1 MKEPNFQ
8 PLLNAEHLNLSMLG
22 PQSAD
27 SPQFLSNAEIAT
39 ADREIFS
46 EFTSAQSQAT
56 ELFSTTELD
65 EPVTATPNSLPLEP
79 TLCMLQPNGQG
90 NLSYPTPSSSCDS
103 PETELR
109 ELTPAAPASAPRNR
123 ASKSKSTT
131 KRKRIRRQGNSQDTM
146 AEEAVYSLLKP
157 CVFERKTIKKKDRKK
172 TDVVQEDVV
181 EVRLSDMH
189 VREVIHAGTRLF
201 RADPCG
207 ALWSRVQTW
216 IASESRGQ
224 HALGIPSKWRGI
236 EAAAEYFIELH
247 SKKITDPVSFRVA
260 ELLHFINYHDMCKR
274 PMDFCPRP
282 PKEG

>member
-1 MKEPNFQ
+1 
-8 PLLNAEHLNLSMLG
+8 MLG

-46 EFTSAQSQAT
+46 EFTSVQSQAT
-56 ELFSTTELD
+56 DMFSTTELD

-157 CVFERKTIKKKDRKK
+157 CVFENDQEEGPQKNRRSAGRRCGGKIK
-172 TDVVQEDVV
+172 
-181 EVRLSDMH
+181 
-189 VREVIHAGTRLF
+189 
-201 RADPCG
+201 
-207 ALWSRVQTW
+207 
-216 IASESRGQ
+216 
-224 HALGIPSKWRGI
+224 
-236 EAAAEYFIELH
+236 
-247 SKKITDPVSFRVA
+247 
-260 ELLHFINYHDMCKR
+260 
-274 PMDFCPRP
+274 
-282 PKEG
+282 